1 MQARPQ
7 RGFVLVIVLA
17 LLVVLAL
24 LAGIVA
30 ASGRQAVTEAQ
41 RTVDGFQ
48 SDVDMLSTR
57 ETVLFMLATQR
68 KNLGGLV
75 ADATAPITMAQLD
88 DDADGTLELPTG
100 TEIRLDG
107 TPYVGLGDA
116 RFALQDDRGLL
127 NLNWASPLMRAAF
140 YTARGVPSHE
150 WDPLDAKRLD
160 YQDPD
165 SLHRLGGAEAD
176 HYRSAGLPPPANRTL
191 ATPLEFRR
199 ILQWRSMLEPLDDER
214 LLGLLTLA
222 PGSSINLNT
231 ASKDLLE
238 LIPGMTPEEA
248 ERMIALRRQ
257 APFTTVSQ
265 VRATFPIAP
274 FLEDGLTLFPNVS
287 GNLILWDR
295 RFGIRR
301 LAHWTLTAL
310 QPGGP
315 PWRID
320 YEVTL
325 PRGKQSDEA
334 VAGTPATPLL
344 ATQDPAGQ

>member
-1 MQARPQ
+1 M
-7 RGFVLVIVLA
+7 LVIVLA
-17 LLVVLAL
+17 LLVVLTL

-30 ASGRQAVTEAQ
+30 SSGRQAVTEAQ
-41 RTVDGFQ
+41 RTLDGFQ
-48 SDVDMLSTR
+48 GELDMLSTR
-57 ETVLFMLATQR
+57 ETVLFMLSTQR

-75 ADATAPITMAQLD
+75 ADVTAPVTMAQLD
-88 DDADGTLELPTG
+88 ADDDGVLELPTG

-107 TPYVGLGDA
+107 TPYAGLGDA
-116 RFALQDDRGLL
+116 RFALQDDRGLV
-127 NLNWASPLMRAAF
+127 NLNWASGVMREAF
-140 YTARGVPSHE
+140 YASRGVPPE
-150 WDPLDAKRLD
+150 QWGPLDAKRLD

-165 SLHRLGGAEAD
+165 SLHRLNGAEED
-176 HYRSAGLPPPANRTL
+176 HYRRAGLPPPPNRTL

-199 ILQWRSMLEPLDDER
+199 ILQWGPMLEGLDDER
-214 LLGLLTLA
+214 LLGMLTLA

-231 ASKDLLE
+231 ASADVLALL
-238 LIPGMTPEEA
+238 PGMTPQEA

-257 APFTTVSQ
+257 APFTTVAQ
-265 VRATFPIAP
+265 VQRTFPIP
-274 FLEDGLTLFPNVS
+274 PILEDGLTLFPNVS

-295 RFGIRR
+295 RFGVRR
-301 LAHWTLTAL
+301 LSHWTLTAL

-320 YEVTL
+320 YEVIL

-344 ATQDPAGQ
+344 ATQDTAGQ